1 MKKYLI
7 VSGCSWGDP
16 NFISTEHPEMDT
28 FWPKWPEILGEKLN
42 LNVINLCRSGQGQ
55 EYIYST
61 LIDKIQTIPKEEIEL
76 VIPAWTTA
84 PRRDYQMSG
93 FQTRKQLWTAD
104 QFDWRGCIEYWID
117 RSMRYYYSF
126 QSVMELHRIPY
137 KQIQMVHLYTGYMWE
152 QLRKRSNNPTHK
164 DNEDLLQGDDY
175 VFKQE
180 YKKMCEEQILSNPYY
195 NKINKNFI
203 DFYRVAKPSEVNLGP
218 KYIERISERDKHP
231 SEKGQQQIAR
241 LIYDGLG

>member
-93 FQTRKQLWTAD
+93 FQTNKQIWTAD
-104 QFDWRGCIEYWID
+104 RFDMRGCIEYWID
-117 RSMRYYYSF
+117 KSIRYYYSF
-126 QSVMELHRIPY
+126 QTIMEYHKIRY
-137 KQIQMVHLYTGYMWE
+137 KQVQMVNLYTGYIWE
-152 QLRKRSNNPTHK
+152 LIRQKTGNLNY
-164 DNEDLLQGDDY
+164 NEDKLEGDSY
-175 VFKQE
+175 E
-180 YKKMCEEQILSNPYY
+180 YKQKYKKICREQVLYNPHY
-195 NKINKNFI
+195 NKINEHFINF
-203 DFYRVAKPSEVNLGP
+203 NHT
-218 KYIERISERDKHP
+218 RIPNVKTISDRDLHP
-231 SEKGQQQIAR
+231 SEEGQKTIAEY
-241 LIYDGLG
+241 IYDRLG